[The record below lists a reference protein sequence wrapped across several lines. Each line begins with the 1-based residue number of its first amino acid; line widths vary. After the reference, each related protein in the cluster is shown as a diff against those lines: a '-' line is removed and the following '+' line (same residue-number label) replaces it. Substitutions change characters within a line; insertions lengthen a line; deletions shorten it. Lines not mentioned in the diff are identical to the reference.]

1 MISKETS
8 LEYAL
13 MHSHKNEMISFIKS
27 HPEYFE
33 EAIELAIQ
41 NKQPYSWRAAWVLWS
56 CITINDKRVQ
66 KHIPK
71 IIENIKDKEDGH
83 QRELIKILLEMDL
96 NEEQEGYLFDICVS
110 LWEEV
115 EKKPSVRYTA
125 FKFINKTVYKY
136 PDLSQEI
143 LLLAQEKYLN
153 TLSPGVRK
161 SIRKL
166 IQRTITYHKANIN
179 NPKHCEA
186 NKRSKGEG
194 QI

>member
-1 MISKETS
+1 MSKETS

-13 MHSHKNEMISFIKS
+13 MHSRKNEMISFIKA

-41 NKQPYSWRAAWVLWS
+41 DRQPYSWRAAWVLWS
-56 CITINDKRVQ
+56 CITNNDTRVQ

-71 IIENIKDKEDGH
+71 IIESIKDKEDGH

-125 FKFINKTVYKY
+125 FKFINKTAYKY
-136 PDLSQEI
+136 PDLSIEI
-143 LLLAQEKYLN
+143 LLLAQEKYMI
-153 TLSPGVRK
+153 TLSPGVRR
-161 SIRKL
+161 SILKL
-166 IQRTITYHKANIN
+166 IQKTTTHHKTN
-179 NPKHCEA
+179 
-186 NKRSKGEG
+186 
-194 QI
+194 